1 MANTTLRAY
10 LDELNTLL
18 DKEALEEVIG
28 HCKYILQKFPKNVAV
43 YRLLGRAL
51 LGKGRPDEARQVFE
65 QVLSAVPDDYA
76 AHVSMSEIF
85 QEQNAIAQA
94 TWHMERA
101 YEQQPNN
108 EALQDVLRDL
118 YARRDGKAPD
128 RIQLTR
134 GALARLYAKGQLYE
148 QATAELQV
156 ALDLQPDRY
165 DLLIL
170 LADTLWNNAHP
181 VEAGETALKVLQK
194 LPDALEANRLLAQ
207 LWLQNQRPS
216 DAEPFLKRVEAVDPF
231 VALQIIR
238 PDDPKAGEKL
248 TLPRLDWNARTSAAM
263 LTNTPDWVEGIGDI
277 FDQPAETADSDPF
290 KLDRKPGSSTPDWAA
305 NFNAPTAA
313 PVEQPDWFAQTPTPA
328 PEASAAP
335 NLADMPDWFT
345 DVASPMPEAASNTSD
360 NSDMPSWL
368 DDEPIASDEPD
379 DTSRMPSGFTGLL
392 NEISSNRRSDGSAPS
407 WLDDAPPQTEMP
419 AWDEVVAN
427 TAPAASAADTEEDW
441 LSGFTNDTDAPA
453 SFAPTTES
461 ATTESASVPDWM
473 SDFAPSTTAEPAAS
487 AAPVAND
494 TAEAD
499 WLSDFTSDAENVPVS
514 AESVTPDSASVPDWM
529 SDFAPSTTAEPVA
542 SAAPVANDTA
552 EADWLSDFTSD
563 AENVPVSAESVTP
576 DSASV
581 PDWMSDFAPSTTAEP
596 AASAANTAN
605 DTAEA
610 DWLSDFTS
618 DAENVPVSA
627 ESVTPDSASVP
638 DWMSDFAP
646 STTAEPAASAAN
658 TANDTAEADWL
669 SGFTSDA
676 ENVPV
681 SAESVTPDSASVPDW
696 MSDFAPSATSEPVAS
711 TANAANADD
720 DWLSGFTGD
729 TEEMSATEASSVKAP
744 TPDAFAWVQPEAS
757 TEDDWL
763 SSFEP
768 QTAEQT
774 AQTENNWLDDL
785 AVTDQ
790 PVSSVSGVADEIN
803 WLTDAPTADVQDSEV
818 TVDNWLG
825 KLQAAQEPASTESST
840 WFNDAPADDEP
851 AEEQT
856 TPAWLTA
863 DANDQFSELLKS
875 ASQTAKEPRVM
886 GDTGVLDPGKLPDW
900 INAFSD
906 QAVQPAQGDTS
917 QAADMFSSTS
927 AEPAATE
934 VSYDWL
940 NDTPAQ
946 SPAEPTLAEAM
957 RPVDR
962 VVDNTST
969 AQAGLP
975 IEANFDPET
984 VPDWLSAFAPAD
996 DAALEANAKVALP
1009 AEETAEDGRIPDWL
1023 NDIAPSS
1030 GTSEAAPQFAKTVEL
1045 DSFDF
1050 DTDDFGTETA
1060 DAQSETAETQSDMLP
1075 DWLSDA
1081 QPDNAAARRTP
1092 TVTLDDM
1099 DFGDTID
1106 TPAKTAVLNF
1116 DDIDFEELSP
1126 LAETAVTDDRQTH
1139 FTFNRPPAWLRKLSG
1154 SGRS

>member
-487 AAPVAND
+487 AANVAN
-494 TAEAD
+494 
-499 WLSDFTSDAENVPVS
+499 
-514 AESVTPDSASVPDWM
+514 
-529 SDFAPSTTAEPVA
+529 
-542 SAAPVANDTA
+542 VANT
-552 EADWLSDFTSD
+552 EEDWLSDFTSD

-605 DTAEA
+605 DTVE
-610 DWLSDFTS
+610 
-618 DAENVPVSA
+618 E
-627 ESVTPDSASVP
+627 
-638 DWMSDFAP
+638 
-646 STTAEPAASAAN
+646 
-658 TANDTAEADWL
+658 DWL

-840 WFNDAPADDEP
+840 WFNDAPVDDEP

-1009 AEETAEDGRIPDWL
+1009 VEETAEDGRIPDWL
-1023 NDIAPSS
+1023 NDIAPSR

>member
-487 AAPVAND
+487 AANVANVAN
-494 TAEAD
+494 TEED

-514 AESVTPDSASVPDWM
+514 AESMTPESASVPDWM

-542 SAAPVANDTA
+542 SAAPV
-552 EADWLSDFTSD
+552 
-563 AENVPVSAESVTP
+563 
-576 DSASV
+576 
-581 PDWMSDFAPSTTAEP
+581 
-596 AASAANTAN
+596 
-605 DTAEA
+605 
-610 DWLSDFTS
+610 
-618 DAENVPVSA
+618 
-627 ESVTPDSASVP
+627 
-638 DWMSDFAP
+638 
-646 STTAEPAASAAN
+646 
-658 TANDTAEADWL
+658 ANDTAEADWL

>member
-407 WLDDAPPQTEMP
+407 WLDDAPPQT
-419 AWDEVVAN
+419 
-427 TAPAASAADTEEDW
+427 
-441 LSGFTNDTDAPA
+441 
-453 SFAPTTES
+453 
-461 ATTESASVPDWM
+461 
-473 SDFAPSTTAEPAAS
+473 
-487 AAPVAND
+487 
-494 TAEAD
+494 
-499 WLSDFTSDAENVPVS
+499 
-514 AESVTPDSASVPDWM
+514 
-529 SDFAPSTTAEPVA
+529 
-542 SAAPVANDTA
+542 
-552 EADWLSDFTSD
+552 
-563 AENVPVSAESVTP
+563 
-576 DSASV
+576 
-581 PDWMSDFAPSTTAEP
+581 
-596 AASAANTAN
+596 
-605 DTAEA
+605 
-610 DWLSDFTS
+610 
-618 DAENVPVSA
+618 
-627 ESVTPDSASVP
+627 
-638 DWMSDFAP
+638 
-646 STTAEPAASAAN
+646 
-658 TANDTAEADWL
+658 
-669 SGFTSDA
+669 
-676 ENVPV
+676 
-681 SAESVTPDSASVPDW
+681 
-696 MSDFAPSATSEPVAS
+696 
-711 TANAANADD
+711 
-720 DWLSGFTGD
+720 
-729 TEEMSATEASSVKAP
+729 
-744 TPDAFAWVQPEAS
+744 
-757 TEDDWL
+757 
-763 SSFEP
+763 
-768 QTAEQT
+768 
-774 AQTENNWLDDL
+774 
-785 AVTDQ
+785 
-790 PVSSVSGVADEIN
+790 
-803 WLTDAPTADVQDSEV
+803 
-818 TVDNWLG
+818 
-825 KLQAAQEPASTESST
+825 
-840 WFNDAPADDEP
+840 
-851 AEEQT
+851 
-856 TPAWLTA
+856 
-863 DANDQFSELLKS
+863 
-875 ASQTAKEPRVM
+875 
-886 GDTGVLDPGKLPDW
+886 
-900 INAFSD
+900 
-906 QAVQPAQGDTS
+906 
-917 QAADMFSSTS
+917 
-927 AEPAATE
+927 
-934 VSYDWL
+934 
-940 NDTPAQ
+940 
-946 SPAEPTLAEAM
+946 
-957 RPVDR
+957 
-962 VVDNTST
+962 
-969 AQAGLP
+969 
-975 IEANFDPET
+975 
-984 VPDWLSAFAPAD
+984 
-996 DAALEANAKVALP
+996 
-1009 AEETAEDGRIPDWL
+1009 
-1023 NDIAPSS
+1023 
-1030 GTSEAAPQFAKTVEL
+1030 
-1045 DSFDF
+1045 
-1050 DTDDFGTETA
+1050 
-1060 DAQSETAETQSDMLP
+1060 
-1075 DWLSDA
+1075 
-1081 QPDNAAARRTP
+1081 
-1092 TVTLDDM
+1092 
-1099 DFGDTID
+1099 
-1106 TPAKTAVLNF
+1106 
-1116 DDIDFEELSP
+1116 
-1126 LAETAVTDDRQTH
+1126 
-1139 FTFNRPPAWLRKLSG
+1139 
-1154 SGRS
+1154 

>member
-487 AAPVAND
+487 AANVANVAN
-494 TAEAD
+494 TEED
-499 WLSDFTSDAENVPVS
+499 WLSD
-514 AESVTPDSASVPDWM
+514 
-529 SDFAPSTTAEPVA
+529 
-542 SAAPVANDTA
+542 
-552 EADWLSDFTSD
+552 
-563 AENVPVSAESVTP
+563 
-576 DSASV
+576 
-581 PDWMSDFAPSTTAEP
+581 
-596 AASAANTAN
+596 
-605 DTAEA
+605 
-610 DWLSDFTS
+610 
-618 DAENVPVSA
+618 
-627 ESVTPDSASVP
+627 
-638 DWMSDFAP
+638 
-646 STTAEPAASAAN
+646 
-658 TANDTAEADWL
+658 
-669 SGFTSDA
+669 FTSDA

-840 WFNDAPADDEP
+840 WFNDAPVDDEP

-906 QAVQPAQGDTS
+906 QAVQPAQGDIS

-1009 AEETAEDGRIPDWL
+1009 VEETAEDGRIPDWL
-1023 NDIAPSS
+1023 NDIAPSR

>member
-392 NEISSNRRSDGSAPS
+392 NEISSNRRSDGSPPS

-487 AAPVAND
+487 AANTANVAN
-494 TAEAD
+494 TEED
-499 WLSDFTSDAENVPVS
+499 WLSDFTSDAENVTVS
-514 AESVTPDSASVPDWM
+514 AESMTP
-529 SDFAPSTTAEPVA
+529 E
-542 SAAPVANDTA
+542 
-552 EADWLSDFTSD
+552 
-563 AENVPVSAESVTP
+563 
-576 DSASV
+576 
-581 PDWMSDFAPSTTAEP
+581 
-596 AASAANTAN
+596 
-605 DTAEA
+605 
-610 DWLSDFTS
+610 
-618 DAENVPVSA
+618 
-627 ESVTPDSASVP
+627 
-638 DWMSDFAP
+638 
-646 STTAEPAASAAN
+646 
-658 TANDTAEADWL
+658 
-669 SGFTSDA
+669 
-676 ENVPV
+676 
-681 SAESVTPDSASVPDW
+681 SASVPDW

-1009 AEETAEDGRIPDWL
+1009 VEETAEDGRIPDWL